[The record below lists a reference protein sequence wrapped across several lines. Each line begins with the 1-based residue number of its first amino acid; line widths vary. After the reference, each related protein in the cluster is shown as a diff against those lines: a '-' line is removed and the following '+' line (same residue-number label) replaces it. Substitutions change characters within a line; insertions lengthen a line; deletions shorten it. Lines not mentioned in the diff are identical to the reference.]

1 MKLKILK
8 TFSIGV
14 LVALCVVG
22 GSSIQTV
29 KAASLLD
36 AREEMTEDET
46 DADYSEDRNTPR
58 TRSNYLN
65 FGSVR
70 INKLSENQ
78 CAVFGTTEAYNY
90 FDMLYLDL
98 TLEQKNNGSY
108 STYKTWS
115 YNAPNELGLSKG
127 FNVIV
132 PKNHYYRLKGYHAVK
147 EGTVKES
154 TTTQTKGV
162 WIGD

>member
-1 MKLKILK
+1 MRLNILK
-8 TFSIGV
+8 TFSISV
-14 LVALCVVG
+14 LIALCVVVG
-22 GSSIQTV
+22 PFSQLV
-29 KAASLLD
+29 KAESLLD
-36 AREEMTEDET
+36 AREEMTEEET
-46 DADYSEDRNTPR
+46 DADYSEDRNSPR

-65 FGSVR
+65 FGS
-70 INKLSENQ
+70 ITFKKISANEGSI
-78 CAVFGTTEAYNY
+78 FGTTEAYNY
-90 FDMLYLDL
+90 FDMVYLNF
-98 TLEQKNNGSY
+98 TLEQKINGSY
-108 STYKTWS
+108 DTYKTWS
-115 YNAPNELGLSKG
+115 YTAPNAAGLSKS